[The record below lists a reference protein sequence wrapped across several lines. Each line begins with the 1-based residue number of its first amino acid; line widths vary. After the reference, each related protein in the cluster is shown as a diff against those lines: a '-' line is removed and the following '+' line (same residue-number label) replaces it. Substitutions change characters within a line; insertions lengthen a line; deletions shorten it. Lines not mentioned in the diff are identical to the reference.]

1 MTRQG
6 KWAGV
11 FYQDRGDVTEDEVSA
26 RQVFVTV
33 PANLKGP
40 IPSTITVVLDDAM
53 DWDVCQSMTAKSWKP
68 AADAAQQS
76 P

>member
-1 MTRQG
+1 ML
-6 KWAGV
+6 
-11 FYQDRGDVTEDEVSA
+11 A